1 MVPQGMRA
9 SKLEKYLNILEVLVE
24 RPRQASEIARK
35 AKTERKALK
44 HLMDFLDSNGVVEER
59 RIRGQ
64 RIVYALTER
73 GLAVFKTLRAL
84 QYLEKLKESLPVVE
98 EASEIVSALSKQ
110 SKDWQE
116 D

>member
-1 MVPQGMRA
+1 MPA

-24 RPRQASEIARK
+24 RSRQTSEIARK
-35 AKTERKALK
+35 THIDQKALK
-44 HLMDFLDSNGVVEER
+44 RLMDFLDSNGVVEKR
-59 RIRGQ
+59 QIRGKLA
-64 RIVYALTER
+64 VYALTER

-98 EASEIVSALSKQ
+98 EAREIVSALSGQ
-110 SKDWQE
+110 PQHWQE

>member
-1 MVPQGMRA
+1 MVPHEMSA
-9 SKLEKYLNILEVLVE
+9 SKLEKYLNILEVLVK

-35 AKTERKALK
+35 ARIERKALK
-44 HLMDFLDSNGVVEER
+44 RLMDFLDSNGVVEKR
-59 RIRGQ
+59 QIVGK

-98 EASEIVSALSKQ
+98 EAREIVSALSGQ
-110 SKDWQE
+110 PQDSQE